1 MIGPESTPRPIYWP
15 NNENFVLPQWVRDR
29 RSPFVR
35 TIDRQIVVTGRPADI
50 DAVIGALAR
59 REIAIGNGQTVTIS
73 LDAPNHRPKAMYLSD
88 LFSENMDHPMM
99 QRFNGLE
106 VRLCDI
112 EGDESEAAVWAAI
125 AAVFEE
131 AANQG
136 RIVFADPN
144 LILGNPASGGSG
156 GVSGGPL
163 GNTGKLNNRFR
174 EPGEAYLNHWA
185 FGSPDPKQEFS
196 GRGINLEK
204 NGQRQVSQSGSET
217 RVFILDTFPADVS
230 LYSQTE
236 TNRAGKAGI
245 GQIRR
250 HLPKE
255 DASTV
260 DVNLCMEVSCLPQ
273 AVTIHNKYLKDSPL
287 KNHGIFV
294 AGLVNR
300 VAPEVELHLVQIL
313 DNFGQGEVFTLT
325 GVLCLLANYAL
336 QNPAETALPLSNVVV
351 NLSLSANF
359 SEEKFV
365 ELGVRES
372 INKIWEQVKNSYDSQ
387 DVMHVLLNDMV
398 HGFNYI
404 PCVRLGIKIL
414 TGLGAVVVASAGN
427 ESANVYGHLPM
438 GIPARYKEVIGVAA
452 SNHNGELANFS
463 NQGLVMAPGG
473 GADDTESSITD
484 INEVTAPGNDL
495 SIYGMIS
502 LVPTTEPKFESGL
515 AFWWGTSFSAPL
527 VSGLAALV
535 QEKYR
540 QVYGKG
546 PQPAQVSELIIRNA
560 QQNVIDVQATLD
572 AIRAGVPAV

>member
-1 MIGPESTPRPIYWP
+1 MIDPESTPRPIYWP
-15 NNENFVLPQWVRDR
+15 NNENFVLPQWVKDR

-35 TIDRQIVVTGRPADI
+35 TLDRQIVVTGRPEDI
-50 DAVIGALAR
+50 NAVIGALAR
-59 REIAIGNGQTVTIS
+59 RKIAVGNGQSVTIS
-73 LDAPNHRPKAMYLSD
+73 LDAPNHRPKAMHLSD
-88 LFSENMDHPMM
+88 LFSENMEHPML

-163 GNTGKLNNRFR
+163 GNTGKLNDRHR

-185 FGSPDPKQEFS
+185 FGAPNSRKKFG

-204 NGQRQVSQSGSET
+204 NGARQVSHSGSET

-230 LYSQTE
+230 LSSQTE

-245 GQIRR
+245 GQFRR
-250 HLPKE
+250 HLPK
-255 DASTV
+255 DDSLSA

-273 AVTIHNKYLKDSPL
+273 AVTINNTYLKDSPL

-325 GVLCLLANYAL
+325 GVLCLLASYAL
-336 QNPAETALPLSNVVV
+336 QNPVEDALPLSNVVV

-372 INKIWEQVKNSYDSQ
+372 INKIWDQVKDSYDSQ
-387 DVMHVLLNDMV
+387 DVMQVLLSDMV
-398 HGFNYI
+398 NGFNYI

-427 ESANVYGHLPM
+427 DSASVYGHLPM

-473 GADDTESSITD
+473 GADDTESTITD
-484 INEVTAPGNDL
+484 INEIAAPGDDL

-502 LVPTTEPKFESGL
+502 LVPPTDPQDSGL

-546 PQPAQVSELIIRNA
+546 PQPAEVSQLILRNA

-572 AIRAGVPAV
+572 AIQPEAPAV

>member
-1 MIGPESTPRPIYWP
+1 MIDPESTPRPIYWP
-15 NNENFVLPQWVRDR
+15 NNENFVLPQWVKDR

-35 TIDRQIVVTGRPADI
+35 TLDRQIVVTGRPEDI
-50 DAVIGALAR
+50 NAVIGALAR
-59 REIAIGNGQTVTIS
+59 RKIAVGNGQSVTIS
-73 LDAPNHRPKAMYLSD
+73 LDAPNHRPKAMHLSD
-88 LFSENMDHPMM
+88 LFSENMEHPML

-163 GNTGKLNNRFR
+163 GNTGKLNDRHR

-185 FGSPDPKQEFS
+185 FGAPNSRKKFG

-204 NGQRQVSQSGSET
+204 NGARQVSHSGSET

-230 LYSQTE
+230 LSSQTE

-245 GQIRR
+245 GQFRR
-250 HLPKE
+250 HLPK
-255 DASTV
+255 DDSLSA

-273 AVTIHNKYLKDSPL
+273 AVTINNTYLKDSPL

-300 VAPEVELHLVQIL
+300 VAPGVELHLVQIL

-325 GVLCLLANYAL
+325 GVLCLLASYAL
-336 QNPAETALPLSNVVV
+336 QNPVEDALPLSNVVV

-372 INKIWEQVKNSYDSQ
+372 INKIWDQVKDSYDSQ
-387 DVMHVLLNDMV
+387 DVMQVLLSDMV
-398 HGFNYI
+398 NGFNYI

-427 ESANVYGHLPM
+427 DSASVYGHLPM

-473 GADDTESSITD
+473 GADDTESTITD
-484 INEVTAPGNDL
+484 INEIAAPGDDL

-502 LVPTTEPKFESGL
+502 LVPPTDPQDSGL

-546 PQPAQVSELIIRNA
+546 PQPAEVSQLILRNA

-572 AIRAGVPAV
+572 AIQPEAPAV

>member
-1 MIGPESTPRPIYWP
+1 MIDPESTPRPIYWP
-15 NNENFVLPQWVRDR
+15 NNENFVLPQWVKDR

-35 TIDRQIVVTGRPADI
+35 TLDRQIVVTGRPEDI
-50 DAVIGALAR
+50 NAVIGALAR
-59 REIAIGNGQTVTIS
+59 RKIAVGNGQSVTIS
-73 LDAPNHRPKAMYLSD
+73 LDAPNHRSKAMHLSD
-88 LFSENMDHPMM
+88 LFSENMEHPML

-163 GNTGKLNNRFR
+163 GNTGKLNDRHR

-185 FGSPDPKQEFS
+185 FGAPNSRKKFG

-204 NGQRQVSQSGSET
+204 NGARQVSHSGSET

-230 LYSQTE
+230 LSSQTE

-245 GQIRR
+245 GQFRR
-250 HLPKE
+250 HLPK
-255 DASTV
+255 DDSLSA

-273 AVTIHNKYLKDSPL
+273 AVTINNTYLKDSPL

-300 VAPEVELHLVQIL
+300 VAPGVELHLVQIL

-325 GVLCLLANYAL
+325 GVLCLLASYAL
-336 QNPAETALPLSNVVV
+336 QNPVEDALPLSNVVV

-372 INKIWEQVKNSYDSQ
+372 INKIWDQVKDSYDSQ
-387 DVMHVLLNDMV
+387 DVMQVLLSDMV
-398 HGFNYI
+398 NGFNYI

-427 ESANVYGHLPM
+427 DSASVYGHLPM

-473 GADDTESSITD
+473 GADDTESTITD
-484 INEVTAPGNDL
+484 INEIAAPGDDL

-502 LVPTTEPKFESGL
+502 LVPPTDPQDSGL

-546 PQPAQVSELIIRNA
+546 PQPAEVSQLILRNA

-572 AIRAGVPAV
+572 AIQPEAPAV

>member
-1 MIGPESTPRPIYWP
+1 MIDPESTPRPIYWP
-15 NNENFVLPQWVRDR
+15 NNENFVLPQWVKDR

-35 TIDRQIVVTGRPADI
+35 TLDRQIVVTGRPEDI
-50 DAVIGALAR
+50 NAVIGALAR
-59 REIAIGNGQTVTIS
+59 RKIAVGNGQSVTIS
-73 LDAPNHRPKAMYLSD
+73 LDAPNHRPKAMHLSD
-88 LFSENMDHPMM
+88 LFSENMEHPML

-163 GNTGKLNNRFR
+163 GNTGKLNDRHR

-185 FGSPDPKQEFS
+185 FGAPNSRKKFG

-204 NGQRQVSQSGSET
+204 NGARQVSHSGSET

-230 LYSQTE
+230 LSSQTE

-245 GQIRR
+245 GQFRR
-250 HLPKE
+250 HLPK
-255 DASTV
+255 DDSLSA

-273 AVTIHNKYLKDSPL
+273 AVTINNTYLKDSPL

-300 VAPEVELHLVQIL
+300 VAPGVELHLVQIL

-325 GVLCLLANYAL
+325 GVLCLLASYAL
-336 QNPAETALPLSNVVV
+336 QNPVEDALPLSNVVV

-372 INKIWEQVKNSYDSQ
+372 INKIWDQVKDSYDSQ
-387 DVMHVLLNDMV
+387 DVMQVLLSDMV
-398 HGFNYI
+398 NGFNYI

-427 ESANVYGHLPM
+427 DSASVYGHLPM

-473 GADDTESSITD
+473 GADDTESTITD
-484 INEVTAPGNDL
+484 INEIPAPDGDL

-502 LVPTTEPKFESGL
+502 LVPPTDPQDSGL

-546 PQPAQVSELIIRNA
+546 PQPAEVSQLILRNA

-572 AIRAGVPAV
+572 AIQPEAPAV